1 MSNEDHNLRASSGSG
16 SVLDPRWEDDLRRGQ
31 EAEGE
36 SGSVDAELA
45 FVHLLRHTREPEE
58 LGADQLDAIWADIE
72 AEVAPAGVAWWRKAW
87 VWWTAPAMAA
97 AAVLFVVVVDPG
109 SKSEQSVA
117 QRDVAA
123 EADERMD
130 DEAKSASTPVAEAS
144 PVAEELAEAEEDMAS
159 MGRAGG
165 GQAADG
171 GSRESKGKAESA
183 FERNFVR
190 LAPQGRVAIRVSV
203 DQSRDALRA
212 QLLSDSRGAR
222 GG

>member
-1 MSNEDHNLRASSGSG
+1 MSNDNHNPRATPERG
-16 SVLDPRWEDDLRRGQ
+16 SVLDPRWEDELRRGQ

-36 SGSVDAELA
+36 AGSVDAELA

-87 VWWTAPAMAA
+87 VWWTAPALAA
-97 AAVLFVVVVDPG
+97 AAVLFVVVVEPG
-109 SKSEQSVA
+109 SKQSEGSVA
-117 QRDVAA
+117 RQDVAA
-123 EADERMD
+123 ESDERMD
-130 DEAKSASTPVAEAS
+130 EAKPAPASTPTAEAS
-144 PVAEELAEAEEDMAS
+144 ADAELDEGEARSRGGDGQFAAES
-159 MGRAGG
+159 
-165 GQAADG
+165 AAIG
-171 GSRESKGKAESA
+171 EAKGKAESA

-212 QLLSDSRGAR
+212 QLLTDSRGAR